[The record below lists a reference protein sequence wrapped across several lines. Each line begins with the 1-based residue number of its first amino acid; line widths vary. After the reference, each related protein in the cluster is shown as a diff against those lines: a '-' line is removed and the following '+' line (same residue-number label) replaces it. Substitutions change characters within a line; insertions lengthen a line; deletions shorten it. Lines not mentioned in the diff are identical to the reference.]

1 MKTASVMAVTG
12 CLLLT
17 ACADFQPAKTGSI
30 GGYQLQVKTDPAP
43 LMVGQDASVEFSIR
57 DSINQP
63 ADSCTVRFRQY
74 MPGHEMS
81 LDKVFVPMVDQAKI
95 GLYEADSGDFSMG
108 GDWVLE
114 FDFICGADHHTIPFD
129 YKLEW
134 PE

>member
-1 MKTASVMAVTG
+1 MKTVSYMAVVG

-17 ACADFQPAKTGSI
+17 ACADFQPAKTGSV
-30 GGYQLQVKTDPAP
+30 GGYQLQLKSDPAP
-43 LMVGQDASVEFSIR
+43 LKVGSKASIEFSIR
-57 DSINQP
+57 DGINQP
-63 ADSCTVRFRQY
+63 VDSCTVRFRQY

-81 LDKVFVPMVDQAKI
+81 LDNVLVLMIDEAKVGI
-95 GLYEADSGDFSMG
+95 YTADSGEFSMG

-129 YKLEW
+129 YTLEW